1 MSKYILSK
9 IKSKK
14 LSIGIIGLGYVGLP
28 LAIRFLDKNFD
39 VQGVETDNNKINLI
53 KRGTCYIENKKFG
66 KNAQFKKFFKSV
78 SSDYSKLKNVDI
90 IVCNP
95 PYIPTSNYLSLNNE
109 TLYDPR
115 ISLDGGELGIDYYV
129 KIIDHL
135 INVKFKGSL
144 YFEIDP
150 IITENMY
157 KYLLEKGIKIVY
169 KKVDYLSLD
178 RLIKI
183 TLPNTN

>member
-1 MSKYILSK
+1 M
-9 IKSKK
+9 
-14 LSIGIIGLGYVGLP
+14 
-28 LAIRFLDKNFD
+28 
-39 VQGVETDNNKINLI
+39 
-53 KRGTCYIENKKFG
+53 
-66 KNAQFKKFFKSV
+66 
-78 SSDYSKLKNVDI
+78 
-90 IVCNP
+90 
-95 PYIPTSNYLSLNNE
+95 SLNNE

-115 ISLDGGELGIDYYV
+115 ISLDGGELGLDYYI
-129 KIIDHL
+129 KIINYL

-183 TLPNTN
+183 TFPSTN

>member
-1 MSKYILSK
+1 MSVFE
-9 IKSKK
+9 K
-14 LSIGIIGLGYVGLP
+14 LETFAYRNIVVP
-28 LAIRFLDKNFD
+28 LQGSTTFDFVNEHYNKGMKVLDF
-39 VQGVETDNNKINLI
+39 GC
-53 KRGTCYIENKKFG
+53 GTGSN
-66 KNAQFKKFFKSV
+66 
-78 SSDYSKLKNVDI
+78 SKLFHSDLFENYPINRLKKIDV

-95 PYIPTSNYLSLNNE
+95 PYIPTCNYLSLNNE

-115 ISLDGGELGIDYYV
+115 ISLDGGELGLDYYI
-129 KIIDHL
+129 KIIDYL

-150 IITENMY
+150 IISENMY

-183 TLPNTN
+183 TLPNINSVSYTHLTLPTSDLV

>member
-1 MSKYILSK
+1 M
-9 IKSKK
+9 
-14 LSIGIIGLGYVGLP
+14 
-28 LAIRFLDKNFD
+28 
-39 VQGVETDNNKINLI
+39 
-53 KRGTCYIENKKFG
+53 
-66 KNAQFKKFFKSV
+66 
-78 SSDYSKLKNVDI
+78 
-90 IVCNP
+90 
-95 PYIPTSNYLSLNNE
+95 
-109 TLYDPR
+109 YDPG
-115 ISLDGGELGIDYYV
+115 ISLDGGELGKDYYV

-150 IITENMY
+150 IITVNMY

-183 TLPNTN
+183 TLPNNN